1 MNFKFGKIL
10 KILNLKILFIQEF
23 LILLMMN
30 YLKWNLLNWQL
41 NLNALLHME
50 KILIL
55 IEWELIIIE
64 FIGFYL
70 LGTTSYNIAYRC
82 DTFNNVG

>member
-1 MNFKFGKIL
+1 M
-10 KILNLKILFIQEF
+10 
-23 LILLMMN
+23 
-30 YLKWNLLNWQL
+30 
-41 NLNALLHME
+41 NALLHME

-64 FIGFYL
+64 VIGFYL